1 MPDKWPDQIY
11 DYDKKAIA
19 HPDIDDLD
27 LADGRWWKCKF
38 CKNTKD

>member
-1 MPDKWPDQIY
+1 MPDKWPDQVY

-27 LADGRWWKCKF
+27 LDGGRWWKCKF